1 MINALEKQQ
10 LSYTSK
16 NNAMLMGYFS
26 EKKMSIRTILL
37 NLNIEPTYLLIV
49 RLVIV
54 LSATSSVTA
63 TLHPHILPILS
74 VDWLAWH
81 LASGLPVDIGQDRG
95 LVRTTN
101 TSLGGDFV
109 AGLAKEMLRIS
120 GDLPSCDH

>member
-74 VDWLAWH
+74 VD
-81 LASGLPVDIGQDRG
+81 
-95 LVRTTN
+95 
-101 TSLGGDFV
+101 
-109 AGLAKEMLRIS
+109 
-120 GDLPSCDH
+120 